1 LVFARGGTVNGSDE
15 ADFESFVRLAA
26 PSLIGLAYT
35 LCSDRGRAQDASQI
49 AFERVYQRWGRLDD
63 PWAYARRVTVN
74 ATRDGWRR
82 FGRRVQVGLPE
93 QSDAG
98 HEPYPAA
105 DGRDEMVRALRTLP
119 RGQRAVLHLRFW
131 QDLTEAQTAAALG
144 ISIGTVKSQTSRALK
159 RLRLDLAIEGDV
171 YNPGATR

>member
-1 LVFARGGTVNGSDE
+1 VNSADE
-15 ADFESFVRLAA
+15 ADFESFVRSAA
-26 PSLIGLAYT
+26 PSLIGLAYV
-35 LCSDRGRAQDASQI
+35 LSCDLGRAQDASQI

-82 FGRRVQVGLPE
+82 FGRRVHVGLAE
-93 QSDAG
+93 QPDPL
-98 HEPYPAA
+98 HEPYPAV
-105 DGRDEMVRALRTLP
+105 DGRDEMARALRLLP

-144 ISIGTVKSQTSRALK
+144 ISVGTVKSQTSRALR
-159 RLRLDLAIEGDV
+159 RLREALPTDDAYL
-171 YNPGATR
+171 PGAQR